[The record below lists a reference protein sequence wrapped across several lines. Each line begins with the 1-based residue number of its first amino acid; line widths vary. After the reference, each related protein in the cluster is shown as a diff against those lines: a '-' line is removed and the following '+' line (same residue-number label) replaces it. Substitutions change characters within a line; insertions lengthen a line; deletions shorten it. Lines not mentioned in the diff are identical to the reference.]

1 MNNDAIRFLSASGPL
16 LGPGFPGFPS
26 ANMMNPGA
34 AAAAQAVADAN
45 NFRAAFAANQAQSL
59 QFPGLYPQLTPDMKP
74 DMLAQAAA
82 GGGMPP
88 YMFDPSMG
96 FHPYGGGFDGARRK
110 NATRETTAP
119 LKQWLNEHRKNPYP
133 TKAEKIMLAL
143 LTKMSLT
150 QVSTWFANARR
161 RLKKENKMTWSPRN
175 RTGEDDDDDL
185 DDINPNERPSSSTSD
200 LFDCSVKDDSV
211 IDGNATPLNETS
223 SPILNTEEPS
233 PKKPKIWSIA
243 DTLTSAANTSTSS
256 SSTTSVSQADSKNI
270 FSPKDSSSMSLSS
283 SSMSFPT
290 GVFPNGFPHHLMG
303 GGNQALPNF
312 SFPQNG
318 FIQWQQQMAALAA
331 MSRQM
336 PMGMRPEM
344 LQMMQ
349 AFPQMQGNN
358 LFHNMMAATAVAPQT
373 SASSTTSS
381 IPTPSSSVPL
391 DSTAALAAAVAAVT
405 KSEVSEDSIS
415 KVQTSVPV
423 NINNNFTSND
433 DNKKENGKST
443 TSKPPSPECNNTA
456 NNIIKLEDTTTSNNE
471 NSESSN

>member
-16 LGPGFPGFPS
+16 LGPGFSGFPS
-26 ANMMNPGA
+26 TNIMNPGA
-34 AAAAQAVADAN
+34 AAVAAQAVADAN
-45 NFRAAFAANQAQSL
+45 NFRAAFAANQAQTL

-74 DMLAQAAA
+74 DMLATAVA

-88 YMFDPSMG
+88 YMFDPSIG
-96 FHPYGGGFDGARRK
+96 FHPYGGGFDGGRRK

-175 RTGEDDDDDL
+175 RTGEEDDDDL

-200 LFDCSVKDDSV
+200 LFDCSIKEETS
-211 IDGNATPLNETS
+211 IDESSTPLNEIS
-223 SPILNTEEPS
+223 SPLLKTGEQS

-243 DTLTSAANTSTSS
+243 ETITSTPSSTSVTSTSQS
-256 SSTTSVSQADSKNI
+256 ENKLVS
-270 FSPKDSSSMSLSS
+270 SPKDNNSSISLSS
-283 SSMSFPT
+283 SNIPFPS
-290 GVFPNGFPHHLMG
+290 GVFSNGFPHPFVG
-303 GGNQALPNF
+303 TANQALPNF

-318 FIQWQQQMAALAA
+318 FLQWQQQMAALAA

-349 AFPQMQGNN
+349 GFPQMQGNN

-373 SASSTTSS
+373 SSSSTTSS

-391 DSTAALAAAVAAVT
+391 DSSTALAAAVAAVS
-405 KSEVSEDSIS
+405 KNDVSEDNLL

-423 NINNNFTSND
+423 NINNITSND
-433 DNKKENGKST
+433 DKKENGKST
-443 TSKPPSPECNNTA
+443 TSKPSSPECNSNSQKTED
-456 NNIIKLEDTTTSNNE
+456 NIIPKNE
-471 NSESSN
+471 NTE